1 MGSTQ
6 SDSSESEGEQESLH
20 ATMQQQADGAAA
32 QHVGRPRNAENA
44 KDAQSGGSS
53 GGPGR
58 RAASL
63 VGYCW
68 GKHGSLQH
76 HAHGA
81 QGTPE
86 EFMPSLHHS
95 PSILLPPI
103 PVGSAC

>member
-1 MGSTQ
+1 MI
-6 SDSSESEGEQESLH
+6 
-20 ATMQQQADGAAA
+20 QQQSDGAAA
-32 QHVGRPRNAENA
+32 EHVGRPRNAENA
-44 KDAQSGGSS
+44 KDAQSGGFP

-68 GKHGSLQH
+68 GKHWSLQH
-76 HAHGA
+76 HPRGA

-86 EFMPSLHHS
+86 ELVASLPRS
-95 PSILLPPI
+95 PSILLPLI